1 MFRGDEDVVEDR
13 DGRGSG
19 GSLGRL
25 GRQRI
30 RNGNNLNLLYLLKNF
45 WSTFLSKQ
53 TVHCLPKICA
63 VDEAV
68 TASDIDTFVLVFV
81 GWFAFGGLVLAA
93 IHFLLRREIRSPT
106 SYILSNHLSN

>member
-30 RNGNNLNLLYLLKNF
+30 RNGNNLNLLSQLK
-45 WSTFLSKQ
+45 
-53 TVHCLPKICA
+53 I
-63 VDEAV
+63 
-68 TASDIDTFVLVFV
+68 I
-81 GWFAFGGLVLAA
+81 
-93 IHFLLRREIRSPT
+93 
-106 SYILSNHLSN
+106 